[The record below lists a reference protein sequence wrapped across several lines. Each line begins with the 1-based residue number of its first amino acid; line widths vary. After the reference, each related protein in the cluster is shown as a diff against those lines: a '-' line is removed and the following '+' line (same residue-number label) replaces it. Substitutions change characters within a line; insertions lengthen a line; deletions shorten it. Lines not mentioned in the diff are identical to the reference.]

1 MSHQKT
7 LSEVLF
13 FACKKG
19 GYFVKSLN
27 FLFIVLAIF
36 AGNIFAQDVPGIP
49 NGSISKNGRDDYDN
63 GIRIRSMEL
72 ERVKGEIYR
81 SDIAQRAAENR
92 KINYLQIKKDF
103 ELIQTLEN
111 AIVKTYVTGKKINYN
126 RISELASKLN
136 ECAKRLDEN
145 LSLTDEKE
153 VKKPNKKDANLSDV
167 KEIIVLLDKSIGN
180 FVANPLF
187 KNLYVFEAKD
197 NIKAEFDL
205 QNIINLSEILKQNS
219 KLQ

>member
-1 MSHQKT
+1 M
-7 LSEVLF
+7 
-13 FACKKG
+13 
-19 GYFVKSLN
+19 KSLI
-27 FLFIVLAIF
+27 FLFIVFAIF

-111 AIVKTYVTGKKINYN
+111 SIVKTYVTGKKINYE

-136 ECAKRLDEN
+136 DCAKRLDEN

-153 VKKPNKKDANLSDV
+153 VKKPNKKDANLSDI

-205 QNIINLSEILKQNS
+205 QNIISLSEILEQKS
-219 KLQ
+219 KTQ